1 MVTNAPPEF
10 YAAKKKFEDARTAE
24 EKLEALYEM
33 LKLAPK
39 HKGASNLLKWIK
51 REIKKYKEIIKKSK
65 RGIDR
70 GIKLVEKSGDIMIS
84 IIGVENSG
92 KSYFLKKFTNSNVEV
107 SEIPFYTK
115 EPAIGTLFY
124 KGIYYQFVEI
134 PSTFRKAYRTILSSS
149 DFFILILDTRRDI
162 EEQINRVNEF
172 CKGIVEFS
180 LKEDKNYLIILNKY
194 NDFSD
199 IKIEDLLEKIIEKK
213 EYIRVFP
220 INSNHAVLLRKG
232 SKVKD
237 FIEKVNRN
245 FLNGFRY
252 ANIIRGSKKIRAGLE
267 FELLDLDIVEIK
279 TKN

>member
-10 YAAKKKFEDARTAE
+10 YAAKKKFEEARSVE

-33 LKLAPK
+33 LRLAPK
-39 HKGASNLLKWIK
+39 HKASSNLLKWIK

-65 RGIDR
+65 RSTDR
-70 GIKLVEKSGDIMIS
+70 GIRLIEKSGDILVS
-84 IIGVENSG
+84 ILGVENSG

-115 EPAIGTLFY
+115 DPAVGTLFY
-124 KGIYYQFVEI
+124 RGIYYQFVEI
-134 PSTFRKAYRTILSSS
+134 PSNFRRIYRTILSSS

-162 EEQINRVNEF
+162 EEQIKRVNEF
-172 CKGIVEFS
+172 CSGIVEFS
-180 LKEDKNYLIILNKY
+180 LREGNNYLIILNKY

-220 INSNHAVLLRKG
+220 INSNHAVLLKKG
-232 SKVKD
+232 DKIKD
-237 FIEKVNRN
+237 FIERVNKN

-252 ANIIRGSKKIRAGLE
+252 ANVIRGSKKIRVGLE
-267 FELLDLDIVEIK
+267 FELIDLDIVEIK